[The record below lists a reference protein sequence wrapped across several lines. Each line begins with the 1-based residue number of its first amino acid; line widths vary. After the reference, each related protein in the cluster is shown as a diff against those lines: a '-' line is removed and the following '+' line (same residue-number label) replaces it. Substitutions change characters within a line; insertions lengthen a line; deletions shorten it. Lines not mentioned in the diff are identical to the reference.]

1 MAWSHYDLVR
11 SPWLSRQPAA
21 VAEALLAA
29 GRVQR
34 LEAGQWVYG
43 EGDPDAGLLAVIA
56 GRLSVEA
63 AAGPDRSVLIDIL
76 HKGAWLGQSAQ
87 SGGGPR
93 LVTVQARSAATLFLI
108 SDEALRRAGKA
119 RPELW
124 QSVSNLVYGQLQASV
139 RMTARLLTASP
150 AELIA
155 LRLLALAEGQPPFV
169 AVSQSELGE
178 LTGMTRKAANA
189 HLGQLEERGL
199 IKRAYGRVRLLDVD
213 RLRAIAGG

>member
-11 SPWLSRQPAA
+11 SPWLSRQPAP
-21 VAEALLAA
+21 VAEALLDA

-43 EGDPDAGLLAVIA
+43 EGDPDAGLFAVIS
-56 GRLSVEA
+56 GRMSVEA
-63 AAGPDRSVLIDIL
+63 AAGPERTVLIDIL

-87 SGGGPR
+87 TGGPR
-93 LVTVQARSAATLFLI
+93 LVTVRARSAATLFLI
-108 SDEALRRAGKA
+108 PDAMLKRAGHN
-119 RPELW
+119 RPDVW
-124 QSVSNLVYGQLQASV
+124 QAVSNLVYGQLQNAV
-139 RMTARLLTASP
+139 RMVARLLTASP

-155 LRLLALAEGQPPFV
+155 LRLLTLAEGHPPFV

-189 HLGQLEERGL
+189 HLALLEEQGL
-199 IKRAYGRVRLLDVD
+199 VKRAYGKVMLLDVK
-213 RLRAIAGG
+213 RLRGMAGAD

>member
-11 SPWLSRQPAA
+11 SPWLSRQPAP
-21 VAEALLAA
+21 VAEALLEA

-43 EGDPDAGLLAVIA
+43 EDDPDAGLFAVIS

-63 AAGPDRSVLIDIL
+63 AAGPQRTVLIDIL
-76 HKGAWLGQSAQ
+76 HKGAWLGLPAQ
-87 SGGGPR
+87 PDGPR
-93 LVTVQARSAATLFLI
+93 LLTVCARSAATLFLI
-108 SDEALRRAGKA
+108 PDAALKRVGHD
-119 RPELW
+119 RPDLW
-124 QSVSNLVYGQLQASV
+124 QAVSNLVYGQLRDAV
-139 RMTARLLTASP
+139 RMVARLLTASP

-155 LRLLALAEGQPPFV
+155 MRLLTLAEGQPPFV

-189 HLGQLEERGL
+189 HLALLEEQGL
-199 IKRAYGRVRLLDVD
+199 VKRAYGKVMLLDEA
-213 RLRAIAGG
+213 RLRGMAGA

>member
-1 MAWSHYDLVR
+1 MAWSHFDLVR
-11 SPWLSRQPAA
+11 SPWLSRQPAP
-21 VAEALLAA
+21 VAGALLDA

-43 EGDPDAGLLAVIA
+43 EDDPDGGLFAVIS

-63 AAGPDRSVLIDIL
+63 AAGPERMVLIDIL

-87 SGGGPR
+87 AD
-93 LVTVQARSAATLFLI
+93 VTVRARSAATLFLI
-108 SDEALRRAGKA
+108 PDAVLKRVGHD
-119 RPELW
+119 RPDVW
-124 QSVSNLVYGQLQASV
+124 QAVSNLVYGQLESAV
-139 RMTARLLTASP
+139 RMVARLLTAGP

-169 AVSQSELGE
+169 AISQSELGE

-189 HLGQLEERGL
+189 HLALLEEQGL
-199 IKRAYGRVRLLDVD
+199 VKRAYGKVMIVD
-213 RLRAIAGG
+213 TEALKGVARA

>member
-11 SPWLSRQPAA
+11 SPWLSRQPAP
-21 VAEALLAA
+21 VAGALLDA

-43 EGDPDAGLLAVIA
+43 EDDPDGGLFAVIS

-63 AAGPDRSVLIDIL
+63 AAGPERMVLIDIL

-87 SGGGPR
+87 TK
-93 LVTVQARSAATLFLI
+93 VTVRARSAATLFLI
-108 SDEALRRAGKA
+108 PDAVLKRVGHD
-119 RPELW
+119 RPDVW
-124 QSVSNLVYGQLQASV
+124 QAVSNLVYGQLESAV
-139 RMTARLLTASP
+139 RMVVRLLTASP

-155 LRLLALAEGQPPFV
+155 LRLLTLAEGKPPFV

-189 HLGQLEERGL
+189 HLALLEEQGL
-199 IKRAYGRVRLLDVD
+199 IKRAYGKVMLLDEA
-213 RLRAIAGG
+213 RLRGMVGFD